1 MELAKKTIDIIS
13 KRSKEH
19 LNMENYYNKIKEEI

>member
-1 MELAKKTIDIIS
+1 MELAKKTLDIIS
-13 KRSKEH
+13 KRSIEH